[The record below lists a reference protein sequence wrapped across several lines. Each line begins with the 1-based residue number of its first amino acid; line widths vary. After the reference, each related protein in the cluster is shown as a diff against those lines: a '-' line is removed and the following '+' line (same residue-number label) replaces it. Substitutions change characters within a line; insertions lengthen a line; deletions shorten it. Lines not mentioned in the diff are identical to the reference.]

1 MGKAG
6 GKVASMTGF
15 ARAEGGDD
23 LYAWAWE
30 IKSVNGRGLDLRWRL
45 PPGLDALEPRLRPLL
60 AKACTRG
67 SLQINLQMSVKSGGE
82 ALSLNKPLVDRILAL
97 QRELSKDPAAANLAP
112 LSFDGLFALR
122 GVLESERGEDAE
134 EKEKRNKALE
144 KDFRIALEALTA
156 ARAREGEALFKLL
169 EKQIG
174 AIGKLVAKARRG
186 AEAQPK
192 ALAKRLEEQL
202 AELLAEDRQV
212 SEERL
217 AQEVALL
224 ALKADVREELD
235 RLEAHVAEALA
246 LLYGG
251 GAMGRRLDFLCQE
264 FNREANTLCSK
275 ATGIALTRM
284 GLELKALVEQMREQV
299 QNLE

>member
-6 GKVASMTGF
+6 GKLASMTGF

-45 PPGLDALEPRLRPLL
+45 PPGFDALEPRLRPLL
-60 AKACTRG
+60 AKSCKRG
-67 SLQINLQMSVKSGGE
+67 SLQINLQLSAKSGGE
-82 ALSLNKPLVDRILAL
+82 AWSINRPLVDRLLAL
-97 QRELSKDPAAANLAP
+97 QAELAKDPAAAKLAP

-122 GVLESERGEDAE
+122 GVLESEKGESEAD
-134 EKEKRNKALE
+134 KDKRNKALE
-144 KDFRIALEALTA
+144 KDFRTALEGLIT

-169 EKQIG
+169 NKQLTG
-174 AIGKLVAKARRG
+174 IGKLVAKARRL
-186 AEAQPK
+186 AELQPK
-192 ALAKRLEEQL
+192 ALAKRLQAQL
-202 AELLAEDRQV
+202 AELLAEERQV

-224 ALKADVREELD
+224 AVKADVREELD

-246 LLYGG
+246 LLKGG
-251 GAMGRRLDFLCQE
+251 GVIGRRLDFLCQE

-275 ATGIALTRM
+275 AEGIALTRI
-284 GLELKALVEQMREQV
+284 GLELKTLVDQMREQV

>member
-15 ARAEGGDD
+15 ARAEGGDA

-30 IKSVNGRGLDLRWRL
+30 IKSVNGRG
-45 PPGLDALEPRLRPLL
+45 PGFDALEPRLRPLI
-60 AKACTRG
+60 AKSCKRG
-67 SLQINLQMSVKSGGE
+67 SLQVNLQMSVKSGGE
-82 ALSLNKPLVDRILAL
+82 ALSLNRPLVDRILAL
-97 QRELSKDPAAANLAP
+97 QAELAKDPAAKDLAP
-112 LSFDGLFALR
+112 MTMDGLFALR
-122 GVLESERGEDAE
+122 GVLESEKGEGEA

-144 KDFRIALEALTA
+144 KDFRTALEGLTA

-169 EKQIG
+169 SKQIS
-174 AIGKLVAKARRG
+174 AIGKLVAKARRS

-212 SEERL
+212 TQERL

-224 ALKADVREELD
+224 AVKADVREELD

-246 LLYGG
+246 LLQGG
-251 GAMGRRLDFLCQE
+251 GVIGRRLDFLCQE

-275 ATGIALTRM
+275 AAGIALTRM
-284 GLELKALVEQMREQV
+284 GLELKTLVDQMREQV

>member
-6 GKVASMTGF
+6 GKVSSMTGF
-15 ARAEGGDD
+15 ARAEGGDA

-45 PPGLDALEPRLRPLL
+45 PPGFDALEPRLRPLL
-60 AKACTRG
+60 TKACTRG
-67 SLQINLQMSVKSGGE
+67 SLQVNLQLSAKSGGE

-97 QRELSKDPAAANLAP
+97 QAELAKDPAAKDLAP
-112 LSFDGLFALR
+112 MTMDGLFALR
-122 GVLESERGEDAE
+122 GVLESEKGDDEA
-134 EKEKRNKALE
+134 EKEKRNRALE
-144 KDFRIALEALTA
+144 KDFGAALEGLTA
-156 ARAREGEALFKLL
+156 ARAREGEALYKLL
-169 EKQIG
+169 SKQIG
-174 AIGKLVAKARRG
+174 AIGKLVAKARRS

-192 ALAKRLEEQL
+192 ALAKRLEGQL
-202 AELLAEDRQV
+202 AELLSEERQV
-212 SEERL
+212 TQERL

-224 ALKADVREELD
+224 AVKTDVREELD

-246 LLYGG
+246 LLQGG
-251 GAMGRRLDFLCQE
+251 GVIGRRLDFLCQE

-275 ATGIALTRM
+275 AESIALTRL
-284 GLELKALVEQMREQV
+284 GLELKTLVDRLREQV